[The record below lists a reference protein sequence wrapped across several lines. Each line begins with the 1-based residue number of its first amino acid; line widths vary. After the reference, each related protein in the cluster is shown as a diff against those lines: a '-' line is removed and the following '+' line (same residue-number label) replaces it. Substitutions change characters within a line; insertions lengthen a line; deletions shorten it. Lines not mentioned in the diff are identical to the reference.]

1 MFIKTILLLILK
13 FNEKEREWNKSKKK
27 ENSLMHLPSFYEH
40 NKFVLHPE
48 VIDER
53 DVITFIDLGQD

>member
-1 MFIKTILLLILK
+1 MKK
-13 FNEKEREWNKSKKK
+13 REWNKSKKK

-53 DVITFIDLGQD
+53 DVITFIDLGQN